1 MPVELL
7 LGILLGSVAANA
19 ALIFWL
25 SRSRQIKLRWPR
37 RVTGAFDSSR
47 SRPPKDDTPT
57 LPRRRSLFV
66 AESPDRRTPAA
77 AQAPGPTGYSTA
89 GAPGLPT
96 SRSPISQTL
105 PPDLADFLSRPATI
119 APDADGVGFARF
131 EGTDRRAG
139 APVSAENDPGSGVM
153 ARVAPQQTAFTAGMT
168 LDALTGLEG
177 PVSWSRIIE
186 IENARLLRYRRPVTI
201 VMVEV
206 EGLRRLA
213 ERLGD
218 DPVDRLLPVIADAL
232 HREARATDWVARIG
246 DGRFAAFL
254 PETDEIQAIN
264 YVERI
269 RLVCEPWLAS
279 AAVPLWL
286 AIGWSGPTASSDLEF
301 AILRAE
307 ERMHADRR
315 MPGRSVQLPRVVPA
329 RVVAGSRNGA
339 ASGAGADDDHSA
351 GPPAETGRSAEWIGS
366 VVRSDGPLGEQ
377 ATDVARGIGHG
388 TGPRTAFVP
397 DRRNER

>member
-7 LGILLGSVAANA
+7 AGILLGSVAANA

-47 SRPPKDDTPT
+47 SRPPTDDIPT

-66 AESPDRRTPAA
+66 AESPDHRTPVAAPAA
-77 AQAPGPTGYSTA
+77 AQTGYSA
-89 GAPGLPT
+89 LSASGLPT
-96 SRSPISQTL
+96 SRSPLSQTL
-105 PPDLADFLSRPATI
+105 PPDLAEFLSRPATI
-119 APDADGVGFARF
+119 APGAEGSGVAPFDGI
-131 EGTDRRAG
+131 DRRAG
-139 APVSAENDPGSGVM
+139 GSAPAANDLGSGVM
-153 ARVAPQQTAFTAGMT
+153 ARVSPPQATLTAGMT

-177 PVSWSRIIE
+177 PASWSRIIE
-186 IENARLLRYRRPVTI
+186 TENARLLRYRRPVTI
-201 VMVEV
+201 VMIEV

-213 ERLGD
+213 ERLGE
-218 DPVDRLLPVIADAL
+218 DPVNRLLPVIADAL
-232 HREARATDWVARIG
+232 HRQARATDWVARIG

-307 ERMHADRR
+307 ERMNSDRR

-329 RVVAGSRNGA
+329 RVVSVSRNGA
-339 ASGAGADDDHSA
+339 TSGDETEDGDSA
-351 GPPAETGRSAEWIGS
+351 VPPAETGRSGEWIGS
-366 VVRSDGPLGEQ
+366 VGRPEGPLGEQ
-377 ATDVARGIGHG
+377 AGDVSRGSGHRKA
-388 TGPRTAFVP
+388 PRTASVP
-397 DRRNER
+397 ERRNEG

>member
-7 LGILLGSVAANA
+7 AGILLGSVAANA

-47 SRPPKDDTPT
+47 SRPPTDDIPT
-57 LPRRRSLFV
+57 LRRRRSLFV
-66 AESPDRRTPAA
+66 AQSPDHRTPVAASAA
-77 AQAPGPTGYSTA
+77 AQTGYSDMS
-89 GAPGLPT
+89 GPGLPT
-96 SRSPISQTL
+96 HRLPISQTL
-105 PPDLADFLSRPATI
+105 PPELADFLSRPATI
-119 APDADGVGFARF
+119 APGAEGSGDPRFDGIDRRIGGFAP
-131 EGTDRRAG
+131 AQ
-139 APVSAENDPGSGVM
+139 NDLGSGVM
-153 ARVAPQQTAFTAGMT
+153 ARVSPPQTALAAGMT
-168 LDALTGLEG
+168 VDALTGLEG
-177 PVSWSRIIE
+177 PASWSRIIE

-201 VMVEV
+201 VMIEV

-232 HREARATDWVARIG
+232 HRQARATDWVARIG

-307 ERMHADRR
+307 ERMNSDRR
-315 MPGRSVQLPRVVPA
+315 VPGRSVQLPRVVPA
-329 RVVAGSRNGA
+329 RVVSVSRNGA
-339 ASGAGADDDHSA
+339 TSGDEAEDDDSA
-351 GPPAETGRSAEWIGS
+351 VPPAETGRSGEGIGS
-366 VVRSDGPLGEQ
+366 AGRPEGSLGGQ
-377 ATDVARGIGHG
+377 AADVSRG
-388 TGPRTAFVP
+388 TGHRNEPWTASGP
-397 DRRNER
+397 ERRNEG

>member
-1 MPVELL
+1 VPLELL
-7 LGILLGSVAANA
+7 VGVLLLSVAANA

-25 SRSRQIKLRWPR
+25 SRSDQVRVRWPR
-37 RVTGAFDSSR
+37 LRAGFESNHP
-47 SRPPKDDTPT
+47 RPPADEPP

-66 AESPDRRTPAA
+66 AESPNRNEPGTTGPAA
-77 AQAPGPTGYSTA
+77 APASVSVPTART
-89 GAPGLPT
+89 PL
-96 SRSPISQTL
+96 SQTL

-119 APDADGVGFARF
+119 APGAEGAGVPRF
-131 EGTDRRAG
+131 GSTDRRSGAG
-139 APVSAENDPGSGVM
+139 AAAQDDDGGVM
-153 ARVAPQQTAFTAGMT
+153 ARLPAQPSEVSNGLM
-168 LDALTGLEG
+168 LDSLTGLEG
-177 PVSWSRIIE
+177 PASWSRIIE
-186 IENARLLRYRRPVTI
+186 IENARLLRYRRPVTV

-213 ERLGD
+213 DRLGD
-218 DPVDRLLPVIADAL
+218 DPVDRLLPVIADAFR
-232 HREARATDWVARIG
+232 REARATDWVARIG

-301 AILRAE
+301 ALLRAE

-315 MPGRSVQLPRVVPA
+315 MPGRSIQLPRVVPA
-329 RVVAGSRNGA
+329 RVVSVSRSGSSTA
-339 ASGAGADDDHSA
+339 DSDGADETPVS
-351 GPPAETGRSAEWIGS
+351 PAETGRSGEWMDPGTRPEGSPAEQTADIPKGN
-366 VVRSDGPLGEQ
+366 VRRKAPD
-377 ATDVARGIGHG
+377 AA
-388 TGPRTAFVP
+388 AAA
-397 DRRNER
+397 DRRTEA

>member
-1 MPVELL
+1 MPLELL
-7 LGILLGSVAANA
+7 VGVLLFSVAVNA

-25 SRSRQIKLRWPR
+25 SRSAQIKVRWPDLFA
-37 RVTGAFDSSR
+37 AFESS
-47 SRPPKDDTPT
+47 SARPPEPEPPA
-57 LPRRRSLFV
+57 PRRRSLFV
-66 AESPDRRTPAA
+66 AQSPYRPE
-77 AQAPGPTGYSTA
+77 PGTA
-89 GAPGLPT
+89 GSAGTAAIPGLPT
-96 SRSPISQTL
+96 TRVPLSQTL

-119 APDADGVGFARF
+119 APGAEGAGFSRHGD
-131 EGTDRRAG
+131 GTDRRG
-139 APVSAENDPGSGVM
+139 GPSPTGREEDGGVM
-153 ARVAPQQTAFTAGMT
+153 ALQPSAVSTGLT
-168 LDALTGLEG
+168 LDSLTGVEC
-177 PVSWSRIIE
+177 PASWSRIIE
-186 IENARLLRYRRPVTI
+186 IENARLLRYRRPVTV

-232 HREARATDWVARIG
+232 RRGARATDWVARIG

-301 AILRAE
+301 ALLRAE
-307 ERMHADRR
+307 ERMHSDRR
-315 MPGRSVQLPRVVPA
+315 MPGRSIQLPRVVPG
-329 RVVAGSRNGA
+329 RVVSVSRNGSSA
-339 ASGAGADDDHSA
+339 ADSSDAEEAPV
-351 GPPAETGRSAEWIGS
+351 PPAETGRWGEWLGHATRQEGPPVEQSADVSRGNGQ
-366 VVRSDGPLGEQ
+366 RKAHQ
-377 ATDVARGIGHG
+377 AA
-388 TGPRTAFVP
+388 AVP
-397 DRRNER
+397 DRRTEV